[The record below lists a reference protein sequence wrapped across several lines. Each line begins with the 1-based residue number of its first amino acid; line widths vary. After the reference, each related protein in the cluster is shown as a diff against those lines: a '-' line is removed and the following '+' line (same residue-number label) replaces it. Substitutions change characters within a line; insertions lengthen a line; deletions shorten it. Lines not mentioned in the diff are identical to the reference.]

1 VTVAAPPPDRTSEAP
16 GAAAVSAPGSAG
28 AAAHE
33 LDHDHDHAGV
43 HGHHHPGRDLQA
55 RALWIALV
63 ANSLLMVAEAFGGFA
78 FNSLALLADA
88 THLLSDVVGLG
99 IAIVAQRLVAR
110 PATARHSYGFQ
121 RAEVVGAQL
130 NALVLLAAAGWIAVE
145 AVQRI
150 GDPDDVRGGGVVVL
164 AGVGLVVNLVSAWLI
179 ARSAGRSLNMRGAY
193 LHMVMDAVGSV
204 GAIVAGLAVVFFEAD
219 WMDPLV
225 SLLIAGLI
233 AWSTWGLLRD
243 STNVMLEAAPG
254 DIDPAAVEIALAEDA
269 RVTAV
274 HHTHLWSLASD
285 VPAFS
290 AHVVLEDVPTLH
302 EAQAEGDRLKAM
314 LADRFGISHATLELE
329 CHACDDDIADTAPHG
344 RAPI

>member
-1 VTVAAPPPDRTSEAP
+1 V
-16 GAAAVSAPGSAG
+16 GG
-28 AAAHE
+28 
-33 LDHDHDHAGV
+33 L
-43 HGHHHPGRDLQA
+43 
-55 RALWIALV
+55 
-63 ANSLLMVAEAFGGFA
+63 AFE
-78 FNSLALLADA
+78 SLALIADA

-99 IAIVAQRLVAR
+99 IALVAQRLLAR

-130 NALVLLAAAGWIAVE
+130 NALVLLAAAGWIVVE
-145 AVQRI
+145 AVGRI
-150 GDPDDVRGGGVVVL
+150 GDPVTVEGGGVLVL
-164 AGVGLVVNLVSAWLI
+164 ASVGLVVNLASAWLLGR
-179 ARSAGRSLNMRGAY
+179 AAGHSMNMRGAY

-204 GAIVAGLAVVFFEAD
+204 GAILAGVAVLAFGAD
-219 WMDPLV
+219 WMDPVV

-254 DIDPAAVEIALAEDA
+254 HLDPAAVEDALSQDA

-290 AHVVLEDVPTLH
+290 AHVVLDDVPTLH

-314 LADRFGISHATLELE
+314 LADRFGIAHATLELE
-329 CHACDDDIADTAPHG
+329 CHACDDEPEPHAG
-344 RAPI
+344 TSH